1 MAAVQV
7 ITGHVWRNPNG
18 MHDLKGTINVDTQA
32 YWFSLTHNKI
42 RGMAVPKTDLHVL
55 DFTQGF
61 VFPLLGDEGPSK
73 AKVPRL
79 RLVSQALNHLHTKR
93 VI

>member
-1 MAAVQV
+1 
-7 ITGHVWRNPNG
+7 
-18 MHDLKGTINVDTQA
+18 
-32 YWFSLTHNKI
+32 
-42 RGMAVPKTDLHVL
+42 MAVPKTDLHVL